1 MSLKEEIKRIK
12 SLFTEERLF
21 GNLVEGE
28 NPDTDEDG
36 KIDSEEFKDTGNTI
50 SVDDAQEF
58 LKKSAGLTYFDDK
71 DCDQVVEDTPHL
83 KCVKD
88 AFDSVAYLKDE
99 DQTFFQSSDTG
110 CAIQITR
117 LNAIFDFQPLID
129 LIYDSSQYTASNTNL
144 TITFWER
151 GKYKSETK
159 TFAIYLQFN
168 TPLTN
173 FYTFD
178 KSGKQIDNEK
188 ISAIRLRGGLK
199 DDCTIKNLWYTE
211 IETKGKTKFIT
222 TKHKFGKITDVN
234 TVSKLVSRIKK

>member
-28 NPDTDEDG
+28 NPDTDKDG
-36 KIDSEEFKDTGNTI
+36 KIDSEEFKDAGNTI
-50 SVDDAQEF
+50 SADDAQEF

-117 LNAIFDFQPLID
+117 LNAIFDFKPLID
-129 LIYDSSQYTASNTNL
+129 TIEYSSEYTASNTNL

-151 GKYKSETK
+151 GKYMGETK

-173 FYTFD
+173 FYTYNKNND
-178 KSGKQIDNEK
+178 PKDNKEV
-188 ISAIRLRGGLK
+188 SAIRLRGGLK
-199 DDCTIKNLWYTE
+199 DDCTIKNLYTTE
-211 IETKGKTKFIT
+211 IVTKGKTKFIT
-222 TKHKFGKITDVN
+222 SKNEFGNISDVN
-234 TVSKLVSRIKK
+234 TVSKLVSKIKK